1 MTTVAISPIVIDSD
15 SDYSLET
22 LPTLPAA
29 LETAMTQRYRTVL
42 LFGAP
47 GSGKGTIGKA
57 LGAIPGFVHVACG
70 DVFRGLDLTSPIG
83 KVFIEYSA
91 KGLLVPDD
99 TTIELWHQH
108 IDALV
113 ATRRFAPDRDLLV
126 LDGIPRDAAQAQ
138 IMDGYITVER
148 VFHLVCSDEN
158 QMFARLRRRALKE
171 NRLDDASDEV
181 IRHRWRVYEQE
192 STPILDH
199 YAPEIIARIDAI
211 ATPVKVLHDILG
223 RLI

>member
-1 MTTVAISPIVIDSD
+1 MTATATIER
-15 SDYSLET
+15 DYSLET
-22 LPTLPAA
+22 LPTSPTA
-29 LETAMTQRYRTVL
+29 LAEDITQRYRTIL

-70 DVFRGLDLTSPIG
+70 DVFRGLDLTSAIG
-83 KVFIEYSA
+83 RVFIEYSA

-113 ATRRFAPDRDLLV
+113 ATRRFAPDRDMLV
-126 LDGIPRDAAQAQ
+126 LDGIPRNAMQAQ
-138 IMDGYITVER
+138 IMDSYISVER
-148 VFHLVCSDEN
+148 IFHLVCSDEN
-158 QMFARLRRRALKE
+158 QMFERLRRRALKE

-199 YAPEIIARIDAI
+199 YSSEITARVDAI

>member
-1 MTTVAISPIVIDSD
+1 MTPAATATIER
-15 SDYSLET
+15 DYLLET
-22 LPTLPAA
+22 LPASSAA
-29 LETAMTQRYRTVL
+29 AHEEMSQRYRTIL

-70 DVFRGLDLTSPIG
+70 DVFRSLDLTSPVG
-83 KVFIEYSA
+83 RVFIEYSA

-99 TTIELWHQH
+99 TTIELWHQY

-113 ATRRFAPDRDLLV
+113 ATRRFAPNRDLLV
-126 LDGIPRDAAQAQ
+126 LDGIPRNAAQAV
-138 IMDGYITVER
+138 IMDSYISVER
-148 VFHLVCSDEN
+148 IFHLVCSDEN
-158 QMFARLRRRALKE
+158 QMFDRLRRRALKE

-199 YAPEIIARIDAI
+199 YAPEIIAPVDAI

>member
-1 MTTVAISPIVIDSD
+1 MTATATIEK
-15 SDYSLET
+15 DYTLET
-22 LPTLPAA
+22 LPDFPSA
-29 LETAMTQRYRTVL
+29 LEEGMQQRYRTIL

-83 KVFIEYSA
+83 RVFIDYSA

-113 ATRRFAPDRDLLV
+113 ATRRFSPDRDLLV
-126 LDGIPRDAAQAQ
+126 LDGIPRNAAQAK
-138 IMDGYITVER
+138 IMDSYISVER
-148 VFHLVCSDEN
+148 IFHLFCSDED

-199 YAPEIIARIDAI
+199 YAADIITPVDAI

-223 RLI
+223 QLI

>member
-1 MTTVAISPIVIDSD
+1 MTATATIER
-15 SDYSLET
+15 DYSLET
-22 LPTLPAA
+22 LPTSPSAI
-29 LETAMTQRYRTVL
+29 EEGMTQRYRTIL

-57 LGAIPGFVHVACG
+57 LGAVPGFVHVACG
-70 DVFRGLDLTSPIG
+70 DVFRGLDLTSAIG
-83 KVFIEYSA
+83 RVFIEYSA

-113 ATRRFAPDRDLLV
+113 ATRRFAPDRDMLV
-126 LDGIPRDAAQAQ
+126 LDGIPRNAAQAR
-138 IMDGYITVER
+138 IMDSYISVER

-158 QMFARLRRRALKE
+158 QMFERLRRRALKE

-192 STPILDH
+192 SKPILDH
-199 YAPEIIARIDAI
+199 YSSEIIAQVDAI

>member
-1 MTTVAISPIVIDSD
+1 MTPTATIER
-15 SDYSLET
+15 DYSLET
-22 LPTLPAA
+22 LPSSPAKLSA
-29 LETAMTQRYRTVL
+29 DMAQRYRTIL

-70 DVFRGLDLTSPIG
+70 DVFRGLDLTSAIG

-113 ATRRFAPDRDLLV
+113 ATRRFAPDRDMLV
-126 LDGIPRDAAQAQ
+126 LDGIPRNAEQAR
-138 IMDGYITVER
+138 IMDSYISVER

-158 QMFARLRRRALKE
+158 QMFDRLRRRALKE
-171 NRLDDASDEV
+171 NRLDDASEEV

-192 STPILDH
+192 SVPILNH
-199 YAPEIIARIDAI
+199 YSSEIVARVDAI